1 MVQCRSEL
9 DRAFAALTDPTR
21 RGILRRLGKGSATIT
36 ELAEPFGMSLTGLK
50 KHVRILEVAG
60 LLTTEK
66 SGRARR
72 CSLGPRRLEDAQRW
86 IETYGEMLD
95 ARLDRL
101 GELLRENGE
110 GREEEGEGHELEPM
124 TATGER
130 PRKENPMTTATD
142 GHEETTA
149 VTTTIEDQEETM
161 AAATTLTTP
170 SDREI
175 LSERVFD
182 APRERVFAT
191 YTDPQLIPEWWGPR
205 RMTTVVEE
213 MDLRA
218 GGRWRFLARDTDGR
232 EHRFGGIYREIT
244 PPERLVQTFEWDG
257 TPGHVIVETVTFE
270 DLGERT
276 RLRTTSL
283 FHTTEERDGMLS
295 SGMEGGLTESHE
307 RFAELLARTA

>member
-1 MVQCRSEL
+1 MVQYKSEL
-9 DRAFAALTDPTR
+9 DRAFAALADPTR
-21 RGILRRLGKGSATIT
+21 RGILRRVGAGSATIT

-50 KHVRILEVAG
+50 KHVRILEDAG

-72 CSLGPRRLEDAQRW
+72 CSLGPRPLEDAQRW

-101 GELLRENGE
+101 GELLRENRE
-110 GREEEGEGHELEPM
+110 GREEGEGHELEPM
-124 TATGER
+124 TAMGKR
-130 PRKENPMTTATD
+130 PRKESPMTTATD
-142 GHEETTA
+142 DHEATTA

-170 SDREI
+170 ADREI

-213 MDLRA
+213 MDPRP
-218 GGRWRFLARDTDGR
+218 GGRWRFLTRDTDGR
-232 EHRFGGIYREIT
+232 EHRFSGVYRELA

-257 TPGHVIVETVTFE
+257 KPGHVIVETTTFE

-276 RLRTTSL
+276 RVSTTSL
-283 FHTTEERDGMLS
+283 FHTTEERDDMLS
-295 SGMEGGLTESHE
+295 SGMEEGLTESHE

>member
-1 MVQCRSEL
+1 MVQYKSEL
-9 DRAFAALTDPTR
+9 DRTFAALADPTR

-36 ELAEPFGMSLTGLK
+36 ELAEPFAMSLTGLK
-50 KHVRILEVAG
+50 KHVRILEDAG
-60 LLTTEK
+60 LLTTQK

-72 CSLGPRRLEDAQRW
+72 CSLGPRRLEGAQRW
-86 IETYGEMLD
+86 IETYGEILD
-95 ARLDRL
+95 TRLDRL
-101 GELLRENGE
+101 GELLRENSQG
-110 GREEEGEGHELEPM
+110 
-124 TATGER
+124 
-130 PRKENPMTTATD
+130 
-142 GHEETTA
+142 
-149 VTTTIEDQEETM
+149 TTIDDQEETM
-161 AAATTLTTP
+161 AASTTLTTP

-191 YTDPQLIPEWWGPR
+191 YTDPKLIPEWWGPR

-213 MDLRA
+213 MDLRP
-218 GGRWRFLARDTDGR
+218 GGKWRFLNRDTDGR
-232 EHRFGGIYREIT
+232 EHRFSGIYREVT

-257 TPGHVIVETVTFE
+257 KPGHVIVETVTFE

-276 RLRTTSL
+276 RVRTTSL

-295 SGMEGGLTESHE
+295 SGMEQGLTESHE